1 MSCVGIIANPASG
14 KDIRRLVAH
23 ASVFDNNEKVNIL
36 QRVLL
41 ALDAAGVDQVTIMP
55 DYYGLGERALDGL
68 GLSSLHADILDM
80 PMTSTDED
88 STTAARRLCE
98 MNVGSIVVL
107 GGDGTNRVVAKGCGN
122 VPIVSIS
129 TGTNN
134 VFPMMVE
141 STVAGLAAGLIALG
155 AVDADVVSYR
165 AKRLDVYIDGE
176 PVDVAL
182 IDVVTSCD
190 LWIGTRAI
198 WSPGNIQEIILAR
211 AEPGSIGL
219 SSVGSCLQALGAR
232 DGQGMYLALGP
243 GGTQVLAPMGPG
255 LVTRVP
261 IQEYRL
267 VPIGEV
273 VTLKSDPCTIALDGE
288 RTIEVYGTRAITVRL
303 TKDGPRVVDI
313 PRCMEEATHHGVFQR
328 LGNSSH
334 LSS

>member
-1 MSCVGIIANPASG
+1 MSNVGIIANPASG

-176 PVDVAL
+176 LADMAL
-182 IDVVTSCD
+182 VDVVTSCD

-198 WSPGNIQEIILAR
+198 WNPDNIQEIVLAR

-219 SSVGSCLQALGAR
+219 SSVGSCLQAVRVR
-232 DGQGMYLALGP
+232 DGHGMYLAIGP

-261 IQEYRL
+261 IREHHLIPVGSEVRL
-267 VPIGEV
+267 S
-273 VTLKSDPCTIALDGE
+273 SDPCTIALDGE
-288 RTIEVYGTRAITVRL
+288 RTIEVYGTRTITVRL
-303 TKDGPRVVDI
+303 TDGGPRVVDI
-313 PRCMEEATHHGVFQR
+313 ARCMEEATRRKVFER
-328 LGNSSH
+328 LGTATGRN
-334 LSS
+334 

>member
-41 ALDAAGVDQVTIMP
+41 ALDAAGVEQTLIMP
-55 DYYGLGERALDGL
+55 DYYSIGERALDGL
-68 GLSSLHADILDM
+68 KLSSVRVGILDM
-80 PMTSTDED
+80 PMTSSDQD
-88 STTAARRLCE
+88 STTAAERLCE
-98 MNVGSIVVL
+98 LNAGSIIVL
-107 GGDGTNRVVAKGCGN
+107 GGDGTNRVVAKGCGD

-155 AVDADVVSYR
+155 EVDAQTVTYR
-165 AKRLDVYIDGE
+165 AKRLEVCIDGE
-176 PVDVAL
+176 LKDIAL
-182 IDVVTSCD
+182 VDVVTSCD

-198 WSPGNIQEIILAR
+198 WDPSHIQEIVLAR

-219 SSVGSCLQALGAR
+219 SSLGSCLQAVSVR
-232 DGQGMYLALGP
+232 DGHGMYLSIGE

-261 IQEYRL
+261 IREHRL
-267 VPIGEV
+267 IPIGTEV
-273 VTLKSDPCTIALDGE
+273 KLSSDPCTIALDGE
-288 RTIEVYGTRAITVRL
+288 RYIEVYGTRMISVRL
-303 TKDGPRVVDI
+303 THNGPRVVDI
-313 PRCMEEATHHGVFQR
+313 ARCMDEATRHGVFQR
-328 LGNSSH
+328 LGRSG
-334 LSS
+334 

>member
-1 MSCVGIIANPASG
+1 MSSVGIIANPASG

-41 ALDAAGVDQVTIMP
+41 ALDAVRVDQVTIMP

-176 PVDVAL
+176 LADMAL
-182 IDVVTSCD
+182 VDVVTSCD

-198 WSPGNIQEIILAR
+198 WNPDNIQEIILAR

-219 SSVGSCLQALGAR
+219 SSVGSCLQAVRVR
-232 DGQGMYLALGP
+232 DRHGMYLAIGP

-261 IQEYRL
+261 IREHHL
-267 VPIGEV
+267 IPVGSE
-273 VTLKSDPCTIALDGE
+273 VTLSSDPCTIALDGE
-288 RTIEVYGTRAITVRL
+288 RTIEVYGTRTITVRL
-303 TKDGPRVVDI
+303 TDGGPRVVDI
-313 PRCMEEATHHGVFQR
+313 ARCMEEATRRKVFER
-328 LGNSSH
+328 LGTATGRN
-334 LSS
+334 

>member
-41 ALDAAGVDQVTIMP
+41 ALDAVGVEQVCIMP
-55 DYYGLGERALDGL
+55 DYYGIGERSLDGL
-68 GLSSLHADILDM
+68 KLSSVHAEILDM
-80 PMTSTDED
+80 PMTSSDED

-98 MNVGSIVVL
+98 MEAGSIVVL
-107 GGDGTNRVVAKGCGN
+107 GGDGTNRVVAKGCGH
-122 VPIVSIS
+122 VPIVPIS

-134 VFPMMVE
+134 VFPVMVE
-141 STVAGLAAGLIALG
+141 STVAGLAAGLVALG
-155 AVDADVVSYR
+155 HVDAEAVTYR

-176 PVDVAL
+176 LADVAL
-182 IDVVTSCD
+182 VDVVTSCD

-198 WSPGNIQEIILAR
+198 WNPGNIQEIVLAR

-232 DGQGMYLALGP
+232 DGQGMYLAIGP

-255 LVTRVP
+255 LVTRIP
-261 IQEYRL
+261 IREYHL
-267 VPIGEV
+267 IPVGSE
-273 VTLKSDPCTIALDGE
+273 VTLSSDPCTIALDGE
-288 RTIEVYGTRAITVRL
+288 RTIEVYGTRTITVRL
-303 TKDGPRVVDI
+303 TDGGPRVVDI
-313 PRCMEEATHHGVFQR
+313 AGCMEEATRRKVFER
-328 LGNSSH
+328 LGTATGRN
-334 LSS
+334 